1 MLELS
6 SVKSCPSTMLGSCFK
21 FSVKSHNL
29 KAVLVFIDFKQA
41 FGSVQRGRMR
51 QILRAYDILEKLVDA
66 VGLLYQG
73 TKARVIRPD
82 GETDF
87 FERQA
92 RVF

>member
-1 MLELS
+1 
-6 SVKSCPSTMLGSCFK
+6 MLGSCSK
-21 FSVKSHNL
+21 FGVKSHNL
-29 KAVLVFIDFKQA
+29 KAVLVSIDFKQA

-51 QILRAYDILEKLVDA
+51 QILRAYDIPEKLVDA
-66 VGLLYQG
+66 VRLLYQG

-92 RVF
+92 GVL